1 MAGLIPY
8 GRFRRLR
15 TVGTSSTE
23 THGET
28 YVLARIPREIF
39 LAGCQAFQ
47 QRSACRYADQVAV
60 SADDQIKQIK
70 ASAEKGRWFS
80 KQQDDTYVL
89 NLKNGNKSMEV
100 GGHTH
105 FQVKDA
111 ATAVKFFDTAK
122 KAAQAGELDKALS
135 ETAFKR
141 KPKSTEDVASNDK
154 GGAGGPEVAKQ

>member
-1 MAGLIPY
+1 MSL
-8 GRFRRLR
+8 LD
-15 TVGTSSTE
+15 S
-23 THGET
+23 
-28 YVLARIPREIF
+28 LAKIF
-39 LAGCQAFQ
+39 SPVAKPSNRDPLAGMRIKF
-47 QRSACRYADQVAV
+47 AV

-154 GGAGGPEVAKQ
+154 GGAHGPEVAKQ